1 MSAGHP
7 GHGGSGGVHGDEGA
21 VHEVRGGVHHLLQ
34 HHREVGDDAKLSC
47 SMLKERTDVD
57 TVKTKQDVL

>member
-34 HHREVGDDAKLSC
+34 HHREVGDDATFGC
-47 SMLKERTDVD
+47 SMRELT
-57 TVKTKQDVL
+57 